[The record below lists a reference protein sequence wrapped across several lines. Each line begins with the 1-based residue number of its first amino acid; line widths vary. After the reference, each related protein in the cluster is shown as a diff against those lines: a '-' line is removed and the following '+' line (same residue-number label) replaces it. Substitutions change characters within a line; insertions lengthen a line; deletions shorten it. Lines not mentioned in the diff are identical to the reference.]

1 MLKIVQFVCSSKKK
15 KSMVPESGVIAISE
29 LVDYQQYCSVRD
41 N

>member
-1 MLKIVQFVCSSKKK
+1 MLKFVQFVCSSKK